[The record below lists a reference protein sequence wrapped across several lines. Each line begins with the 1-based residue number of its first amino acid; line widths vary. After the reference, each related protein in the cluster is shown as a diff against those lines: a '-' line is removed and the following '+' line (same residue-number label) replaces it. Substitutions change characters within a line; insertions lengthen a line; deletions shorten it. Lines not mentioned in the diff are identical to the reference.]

1 MTPNSNPH
9 GGFKPGSHGVL
20 NGILVHGNVSGWY
33 ARLDRVLDDREAQID
48 AWLSSWERSL
58 QQNLPIAAFLPET
71 WPTLPANLITD
82 PGYVLDH
89 LLARHDAELD
99 GRSPRGAQPIP
110 TILSDSMVT
119 SELLD
124 VPNQSGSNG
133 PMQMTNLDAL
143 PPGFRAQIERFRLNG
158 EDDVAGKRK
167 ERIHADVESG
177 LRTWSGIP
185 LPVADPSCGGGH
197 FLARLLRRHAENT
210 EGMDPRTRLEDTTRL
225 LKGIQGLDI
234 HPTMVDAARRRLLL
248 EAERYGL
255 LNSDLG
261 LTPER
266 VRSILNESIR
276 CADALQES
284 WPWIEAPRVMFCN
297 PPWLRIKDRFRGHP
311 DGSTLRR
318 SLSEALRTVENP
330 DGGKRFSTLRGNVNL
345 YRLFIERG
353 LQVLREGGSMRAI
366 APDSVLREQSSTP
379 LRQLIVENHQWNAVW
394 CFEEGN
400 QLFPGLSQ
408 GVVMLH
414 IEAGGETDELL
425 VRGPLVRADLRRHT
439 GGLVSS
445 APALHLD
452 RSRWHRLTR
461 GSWAVPRL
469 PRDPYDRSS
478 HLEKLEALASRP
490 RLSDEIPFEGMG
502 ESIRVRVGEVDQ
514 NSNAKDIKAWTRNS
528 KGQPFIRGAHF
539 SENDH
544 GAIRIRHPAYVTDIP
559 SRGPERQS
567 SLWVGDGRIHA
578 SPRLACQATIASQQ
592 ERRLMWAIIPVDAV
606 LGNTVNHVE
615 LPPMLQATLARAHGS
630 LERGLEALLNE
641 LNDPD
646 LDLWSC
652 AWASN
657 NNLNNYEIE
666 MLPLDVSALL
676 HPDPARMQP
685 EVS

>member
-1 MTPNSNPH
+1 MTPNPNPH
-9 GGFKPGSHGVL
+9 GGFKPGSHEVL

-266 VRSILNESIR
+266 VRNILNESIR

-284 WPWIEAPRVMFCN
+284 WPWIEAPRDV
-297 PPWLRIKDRFRGHP
+297 LQ
-311 DGSTLRR
+311 STMV
-318 SLSEALRTVENP
+318 A
-330 DGGKRFSTLRGNVNL
+330 
-345 YRLFIERG
+345 
-353 LQVLREGGSMRAI
+353 
-366 APDSVLREQSSTP
+366 
-379 LRQLIVENHQWNAVW
+379 
-394 CFEEGN
+394 N
-400 QLFPGLSQ
+400 QGQ
-408 GVVMLH
+408 
-414 IEAGGETDELL
+414 
-425 VRGPLVRADLRRHT
+425 
-439 GGLVSS
+439 
-445 APALHLD
+445 
-452 RSRWHRLTR
+452 
-461 GSWAVPRL
+461 VPR
-469 PRDPYDRSS
+469 
-478 HLEKLEALASRP
+478 
-490 RLSDEIPFEGMG
+490 
-502 ESIRVRVGEVDQ
+502 
-514 NSNAKDIKAWTRNS
+514 
-528 KGQPFIRGAHF
+528 
-539 SENDH
+539 
-544 GAIRIRHPAYVTDIP
+544 
-559 SRGPERQS
+559 
-567 SLWVGDGRIHA
+567 
-578 SPRLACQATIASQQ
+578 SP
-592 ERRLMWAIIPVDAV
+592 
-606 LGNTVNHVE
+606 
-615 LPPMLQATLARAHGS
+615 
-630 LERGLEALLNE
+630 
-641 LNDPD
+641 
-646 LDLWSC
+646 
-652 AWASN
+652 
-657 NNLNNYEIE
+657 
-666 MLPLDVSALL
+666 
-676 HPDPARMQP
+676 
-685 EVS
+685 